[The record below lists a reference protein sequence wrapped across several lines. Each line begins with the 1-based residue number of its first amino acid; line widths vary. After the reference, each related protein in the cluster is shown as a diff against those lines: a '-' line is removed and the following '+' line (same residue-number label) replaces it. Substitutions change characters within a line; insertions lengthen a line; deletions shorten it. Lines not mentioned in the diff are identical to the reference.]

1 VALWNREGL
10 GCPLYAWHGKRLDM
24 IWRKALFLNLTVAF
38 ILLSGLDP
46 AAGADKPGHG
56 QTTTLVDLILKD
68 RFSMQLISGVL
79 YSPIIENGSRPDF
92 NYWQSNLRFIWVL
105 DPEKTARK
113 IGLKGNFDFI
123 FELTSSFIFDGPG
136 NVITG
141 VTGILRYDFFRSY
154 ERFRFY
160 AQGGVGIVYTD
171 AHEDLSQALIGNPI
185 EFTPQFSVGSR
196 YLLSKHWSLDIE
208 AMFHHISNAGIN
220 DRNKGVNAL
229 GGFFGVTYYFS
240 P

>member
-1 VALWNREGL
+1 
-10 GCPLYAWHGKRLDM
+10 M

-38 ILLSGLDP
+38 IFLSGLAP
-46 AAGADKPGHG
+46 AGGAEKQSDAKV
-56 QTTTLVDLILKD
+56 TTLVDLILKD
-68 RFSMQLISGVL
+68 RFSMQVISGVL
-79 YSPIIENGSRPDF
+79 FSPVIEDGPRPDF
-92 NYWQSNLRFIWVL
+92 NYWQTNLRFIWML

-113 IGLKGNFDFI
+113 VGLKGNFDFI
-123 FELTSSFIFDGPG
+123 FELTSSLIFDGPG

-154 ERFRFY
+154 ERLRFY

-171 AHEDLSQALIGNPI
+171 AHEDLSQTLIGNPI

-196 YLLSKHWSLDIE
+196 YLLNNHWSLDGE
-208 AMFHHISNAGIN
+208 AMFHHISNAGMD

-229 GGFFGVTYYFS
+229 GGFLGVTYYFS